1 MSNRPESKMYGGL
14 PTEGSGLTRS
24 VTARCGNRRTPAASS
39 LATSAV
45 RSIGAIDPPPGF
57 LQSPD
62 DAAAQQRL
70 MSWTRFSQAAGGRA
84 RPVALL
90 GLSQTLSW
98 GSSFYLPAV
107 LAHPMATDLGLA
119 PPMVYLAFSAALV
132 VSAAVGPAAGRAIDR
147 LGGRPV
153 LMGGNLVFA
162 LGLVLLAMAQGP
174 WGLFGAWAVLGV
186 AMGGGLYEA
195 AFATL
200 VRLYGQAARNPI
212 TGITLIAGFASTVGW
227 PLSAWMLGDHGWRGA
242 CLGWAA
248 LHLLVGLPLNAL
260 LPRAGKA
267 AAPARGAD
275 QPAIAAKGATE
286 GEVAGAAEGAATTPG
301 PVPAA
306 AGQPPAATSQRALV
320 LLLSLFFA
328 VSMFIGTAW
337 ATHLPQLLQSVG
349 ASLAVAIGVG
359 ALVGPAQVAGRVL
372 EFGFL
377 RRVHP
382 LLSAR
387 LSSLAHPL
395 GIAVL
400 LLAGAPAAAL
410 FAVLHGAGNGILTI
424 AKGTLPLVL
433 FGAQGYGARQGWLMM
448 PARVAQASA
457 PFVFGLALDR
467 WGSGALWL
475 SGGLGLV
482 AFAAL
487 MAIRLTH
494 DRATDAQPS
503 TPR

>member
-1 MSNRPESKMYGGL
+1 M
-14 PTEGSGLTRS
+14 
-24 VTARCGNRRTPAASS
+24 A
-39 LATSAV
+39 
-45 RSIGAIDPPPGF
+45 
-57 LQSPD
+57 
-62 DAAAQQRL
+62 
-70 MSWTRFSQAAGGRA
+70 WTRFSQAAGGRA

-90 GLSQTLSW
+90 GLAQTLSW

-107 LAHPMATDLGLA
+107 LAHPMASDLGL
-119 PPMVYLAFSAALV
+119 PPPTVYLAFSGALV

-153 LMGGNLVFA
+153 LMACNGIFA

-174 WGLFGAWAVLGV
+174 WGLFAAWALLGV
-186 AMGGGLYEA
+186 AMGAGLYEA

-200 VRLYGQAARNPI
+200 VKLYGQAARNPI

-227 PLSAWMLGDHGWRGA
+227 PLSAWLLGQHGWRGA

-260 LPRAGKA
+260 LPRADPAAVPPPSPAGA
-267 AAPARGAD
+267 AAPA
-275 QPAIAAKGATE
+275 PAGATT
-286 GEVAGAAEGAATTPG
+286 AAP
-301 PVPAA
+301 PVQPAA
-306 AGQPPAATSQRALV
+306 ATPQRALV
-320 LLLSLFFA
+320 ALLSLFFA

-349 ASLAVAIGVG
+349 ATLAVAIGVG

-372 EFGFL
+372 EFSFL

-395 GIAVL
+395 GIVAL
-400 LLAGAPAAAL
+400 LLLGAPAAAL

-467 WGSGALWL
+467 WGRGALWL
-475 SGGLGLV
+475 SGALGLV

-487 MAIRLTH
+487 MAIRLRH
-494 DRATDAQPS
+494 DPATDAQPP
-503 TPR
+503 PR